1 MKRIAITIEYNG
13 SNYAGWQKNGDSK
26 SIERELEIAFESIV
40 NQPTHVVASG
50 RTDAGVHAYGQVAH
64 VDLPDG
70 INLKNLH
77 KRINEIL
84 PNDIKILAVKEVST
98 NFHARYNVKSKTYL
112 YKCYTRAI
120 PSPLRNEYYAWVNSV
135 LNLQK
140 IKECALLFLGKHN
153 FKAFCSSGGDS
164 ESFDR
169 EIISIDVVRR
179 GDELLF
185 YVKGKGFLYNMVRL
199 IVGSLIRVGEGK
211 LSKEQILNALQT
223 GEKANLGEKMPANG
237 LYLYQVE
244 Y

>member
-13 SNYAGWQKNGDSK
+13 SNYTGWQKNGDSK
-26 SIERELEIAFESIV
+26 SIEREIEIAFESIV

-64 VDLPDG
+64 VDLPDE
-70 INLKNLH
+70 INVKNLH

-84 PNDIKILAVKEVST
+84 PNDIKIVAIKEVST

-112 YKCYTRAI
+112 YKCYTRAV
-120 PSPLRNEYYAWVNSV
+120 PSPLRDEYYAWVNSV

-140 IKECALLFLGKHN
+140 IKECALLFVGKHN

-199 IVGSLIRVGEGK
+199 IVGSLIRVGD
-211 LSKEQILNALQT
+211 
-223 GEKANLGEKMPANG
+223 
-237 LYLYQVE
+237 
-244 Y
+244 

>member
-13 SNYAGWQKNGDSK
+13 SNYLGWQKNGDSK
-26 SIERELEIAFESIV
+26 SIEREIEIAFESIV

-50 RTDAGVHAYGQVAH
+50 RTDAGVHAYRQVAH
-64 VDLPDG
+64 VDLPDE
-70 INLKNLH
+70 INVKNLH

-84 PNDIKILAVKEVST
+84 PNDIKIVAIKEVSA
-98 NFHARYNVKSKTYL
+98 NFHARYNGKSKTYL
-112 YKCYTRAI
+112 YKCYTRAVQ
-120 PSPLRNEYYAWVNSV
+120 SPLRDEYYAWVNSV

-199 IVGSLIRVGEGK
+199 IVGSLIRAGEGK

-223 GEKANLGEKMPANG
+223 GEKTNLGEKMPANG